1 MSYFSASYFSASALA
16 QFFKRGKATPVFC
29 LGLSLGPLELK
40 MSSSRGGS
48 STKMEIESLK
58 RYFDE
63 QFTLLPADMAT
74 KTCIKQ
80 LGTELSAQNEKIQ
93 ALEERV
99 ADLENCIKKLT
110 KTCEVQEQ

>member
-1 MSYFSASYFSASALA
+1 
-16 QFFKRGKATPVFC
+16 
-29 LGLSLGPLELK
+29 
-40 MSSSRGGS
+40 MSSSRGGL

-58 RYFDE
+58 RYFD
-63 QFTLLPADMAT
+63 QQLTSLRADMAT

-80 LGTELSAQNEKIQ
+80 LGTELSVQSEKIQ

-99 ADLENCIKKLT
+99 ADLEICIKKLT